1 MANSVVAR
9 LADGTLVKGTTLNVE
24 LSKPSFHVRTAE
36 GQMVEVTL
44 ASLKALFFVR
54 DLAGDPQH
62 NDQERLS
69 PGDPRLR
76 GSKLI
81 ELTFRDSEHLL
92 GLTNRYPPM
101 GAFFYVLPVDPK
113 SNNLRVLVNRA
124 EVVSISQP
132 AASG

>member
-36 GQMVEVTL
+36 GHMVEVKL

-81 ELTFRDSEHLL
+81 ELRFRDSERLL
-92 GLTNRYPPM
+92 GLTNRYPPV
-101 GAFFYVLPVDPK
+101 GAFFYVLPVDPT
-113 SNNLRVLVNRA
+113 SNNMRVLVNRA